1 MTNYSKITI
10 VLVPIILICI
20 CTYLLLTELEALPSA
35 RYNYSIFSDI
45 GELNKL
51 NVYAVADSEDPYIG
65 DLFPLEHYSK
75 QVEYEGDIYF
85 VSAYEFDDQIDAMK
99 LFYCNVWERPLDED
113 IINGVLDLALF
124 PYSSRSESTIGHTK
138 FATYYGTNAM
148 VIESFT
154 AKKKELIG
162 FQNWVSET
170 FTVTYPK

>member
-1 MTNYSKITI
+1 MTNYAKIAI
-10 VLVPIILICI
+10 AVVSIILICI
-20 CTYLLLTELEALPSA
+20 CMYLLLTELEVLPSA
-35 RYNYSIFSDI
+35 RYNNSIFSDI
-45 GELNKL
+45 EELNKL
-51 NVYAVADSEDPYIG
+51 NAYAVADYEDPYIG
-65 DLFPLEHYSK
+65 DLFPIEHYSK

-85 VSAYEFDDQIDAMK
+85 VSAYMFDDQIDAMR

-170 FTVTYPK
+170 FTVAYPK